1 MILKIGLDKVVGLAG
16 LVCPGGP
23 LLGWLMMGLGM
34 GSLVFCMVGW
44 LTCCMGRLEWVMNK
58 LGSFMCKLGGLIG

>member
-1 MILKIGLDKVVGLAG
+1 MFLKIGLGKVVGPARVMAG

-44 LTCCMGRLEWVMNK
+44 LTCCMGRLEWVM
-58 LGSFMCKLGGLIG
+58 CKLGGIMG